1 MDNNKKYRGV
11 SGPTILSFIVIVAV
25 VLWMANQLQMHQQEM
40 SYSAFESEVEDGN
53 VTNVYINQNSAVP
66 TGTVS
71 VTLKDDDTA
80 RRVNVSD
87 VREVQKLLDEHKI
100 DYGMSD
106 VPRESMLTTTLIP
119 VLVALAGVFLIFFL
133 MNRQNGGANAK
144 AMNFG
149 KSRARLTNQNEIKVT
164 FADVAGLKEEKEDLE
179 EIVDFL

>member
-1 MDNNKKYRGV
+1 
-11 SGPTILSFIVIVAV
+11 
-25 VLWMANQLQMHQQEM
+25 MANQLQMHQQEM

-106 VPRESMLTTTLIP
+106 VPRESIIDLVLIKKFLYLSDIRDIDSP
-119 VLVALAGVFLIFFL
+119 CSIIVLQ
-133 MNRQNGGANAK
+133 R
-144 AMNFG
+144 
-149 KSRARLTNQNEIKVT
+149 
-164 FADVAGLKEEKEDLE
+164 
-179 EIVDFL
+179 